1 MHYGQQD
8 LVTTRRNQAK
18 HTEERRSHYA
28 SGPRDLLKIRDR
40 IEAAEERLRQKREG
54 VLMDGEEE

>member
-18 HTEERRSHYA
+18 HSDDRRQDYA
-28 SGPRDLLKIRDR
+28 TGPRNLLKIRDR
-40 IEAAEERLRQKREG
+40 IEAAQERLRQKREG
-54 VLMDGEEE
+54 LWIGDEEE